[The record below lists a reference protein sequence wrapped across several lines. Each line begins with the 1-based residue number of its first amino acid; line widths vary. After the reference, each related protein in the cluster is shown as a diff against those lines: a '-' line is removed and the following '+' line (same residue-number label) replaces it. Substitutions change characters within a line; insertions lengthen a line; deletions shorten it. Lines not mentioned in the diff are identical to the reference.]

1 MKSCGFGGLR
11 SSTCFLVD
19 LNRGL
24 ILVDTNN
31 FTDKQVMTD
40 TTLCGQYLGF
50 STVSELGLPTNSY
63 MAQPIMFSATTTG
76 PETEK
81 TEPWFS
87 ESSEVIMEEACVEWG
102 DTEWVKVV
110 EEGESGSGGSSA
122 GGDGCVNV
130 CFAVIRSNNDARAFN
145 RGRPKPSIRFRLQS
159 KVLEIEC
166 QFLDPVE
173 SP

>member
-1 MKSCGFGGLR
+1 MMKPCGFGGLR

-24 ILVDTNN
+24 VLLDTNDLTN
-31 FTDKQVMTD
+31 KQVMTD
-40 TTLCGQYLGF
+40 TTLCRQYLGF
-50 STVSELGLPTNSY
+50 STLLELGLPTNSY

-81 TEPWFS
+81 IEPGFS
-87 ESSEVIMEEACVEWG
+87 ESSELIMEEAFVEWG

-130 CFAVIRSNNDARAFN
+130 HFADIRSNNDARAFN
-145 RGRPKPSIRFRLQS
+145 RGRPRPSIRFGLQ
-159 KVLEIEC
+159 VTG
-166 QFLDPVE
+166 VGN
-173 SP
+173 

>member
-1 MKSCGFGGLR
+1 MIKRGLR

-24 ILVDTNN
+24 VLLNANNLTN
-31 FTDKQVMTD
+31 KQVMTD

-50 STVSELGLPTNSY
+50 STISELGLPTNSY
-63 MAQPIMFSATTTG
+63 MAQPIICSATTTG

-81 TEPWFS
+81 IEPWFS
-87 ESSEVIMEEACVEWG
+87 ESSEVIMEEDCVEWV

-130 CFAVIRSNNDARAFN
+130 FFAVIRSNNDARAFN
-145 RGRPKPSIRFRLQS
+145 RGRPKPSIRFGLQ
-159 KVLEIEC
+159 VTG
-166 QFLDPVE
+166 VE
-173 SP
+173 N

>member
-1 MKSCGFGGLR
+1 MMKSCGFGGLR

-145 RGRPKPSIRFRLQS
+145 RGRPKPSIRFRLQV
-159 KVLEIEC
+159 KGVGN
-166 QFLDPVE
+166 
-173 SP
+173 